1 MGGSGPLLVTVQRFA
16 AASLGPSSALYL
28 LHGLWLFADLFVLL
42 RSPES
47 LGLFLGRL
55 RVLPLQLSLLVKTN
69 QFLTFL
75 VVSRLA
81 VQTPTP
87 TLTSSAQTGPGIES
101 VASVVCSPGKIFR
114 EALSLP

>member
-1 MGGSGPLLVTVQRFA
+1 MGGSGPLLVTVQRLA

-55 RVLPLQLSLLVKTN
+55 RVLPLQLSLWL
-69 QFLTFL
+69 
-75 VVSRLA
+75 RRI
-81 VQTPTP
+81 
-87 TLTSSAQTGPGIES
+87 SSLR
-101 VASVVCSPGKIFR
+101 FW
-114 EALSLP
+114 